1 MSEGGGGGV
10 GEGERR
16 GMKRRISQRTAELFL
31 LSLSAL
37 SNTLSLRLP
46 CCRMTMQYNQGARRE
61 REGGREIKKMTEDE
75 ETEV

>member
-10 GEGERR
+10 GERR

-37 SNTLSLRLP
+37 SNAFGLSLL
-46 CCRMTMQYNQGARRE
+46 CCRMTMQYNQGE
-61 REGGREIKKMTEDE
+61 RGERGREIKKMTEDE
-75 ETEV
+75 QTEV